1 MRPRSYKIA
10 ATFLAVSFLSTAC
23 VCGHAQAEPI
33 EWQVGAGAAI
43 VPDYEGSED
52 YEWVPI
58 GMFRVDLKRES
69 FIDLTGAKG
78 SGRAA
83 RLRYNVVADSL
94 LLFGPMIQF
103 RRGRGNV
110 ENDQVD
116 AMKNIDDSL
125 ELGGFFGFDEQGWY
139 GGIAVAAD
147 VSDGYNGVF
156 AEGTLG
162 YKRALTPWL
171 TAGTNAV
178 LTWGSDGYMKTFFGV
193 TASDSAKSGLEEYDV
208 DSDFKDAGG
217 QVFAQVSLPG
227 IEGLGL
233 LGVFSYYRLMD
244 KAGDSPVVDEAG
256 DADQLFGGLMLTYS
270 R

>member
-1 MRPRSYKIA
+1 MRPRSHKLA
-10 ATFLAVSFLSTAC
+10 SFFLAASLLSAAC
-23 VCGHAQAEPI
+23 FSGPAQAEPI
-33 EWQVGAGAAI
+33 TWQVGAGAAI

-52 YEWVPI
+52 YEWVPV

-83 RLRYNVVADSL
+83 RLRYNVVADSF

-103 RRGRGNV
+103 RRGRNNV
-110 ENDQVD
+110 DNDQVD
-116 AMKNIDDSL
+116 AMQKIDDSL
-125 ELGGFFGFDEQGWY
+125 ELGGFFGFDEQGWF

-147 VSDGYNGVF
+147 VSNGYNGVF

-162 YKRALTPWL
+162 YKHAITPWL
-171 TAGTNAV
+171 TAGANSV

-193 TASDSAKSGLEEYDV
+193 TASDATRSGLEEYDV

-217 QVFAQVSLPG
+217 QLFAQVSLPG

-244 KAGDSPVVDEAG
+244 NAGDSPVVDDAG
-256 DADQLFGGLMLTYS
+256 DPNQLFGGLMLTYS